1 MRMMSY
7 LYHRCF
13 HVARGERL
21 LYRTIYKLRPSR
33 LLQVG
38 LGDGERTRRMLSF
51 AAGNANGEPLVF
63 AGIDLFEARPSSDP
77 GMSYQ
82 QAHRQLGRLVD
93 QLVLVPGDPLSA
105 LARTANRLPDID
117 LLVISMGVEPGSLVQ
132 SWMYVP
138 RMLHHKSIVLI
149 EEPGPQRPCFRQ
161 LDRSE
166 ITELAAQGSL
176 AKGRAA

>member
-1 MRMMSY
+1 MRIVSY

-21 LYRTIYKLRPSR
+21 LYRAIYKQRPSR

-51 AAGNANGEPLVF
+51 AARNANGQPLVF

-77 GMSYQ
+77 GMTYQ
-82 QAHRQLGRLVD
+82 QAHRQLGSLVD
-93 QLVLVPGDPLSA
+93 QLLLVPGDPRSA
-105 LARTANRLPDID
+105 LARTANRLANID
-117 LLVISMGVEPGSLVQ
+117 LLVISMDVEPGSLVQ

-138 RMLHHKSIVLI
+138 RMLHDKSTVLI
-149 EEPGPQRPCFRQ
+149 EEPGPQGPCFRQ
-161 LDRSE
+161 LDSSE
-166 ITELAAQGSL
+166 ISELAAQGSL
-176 AKGRAA
+176 VKGRAA